1 MSEPTEDGSG
11 NGERRLE
18 AGTAGAS
25 RGAEIASALRRL
37 PASFWVFLT
46 LVAAGL
52 FVYLTFLRQVERT
65 VDKTTGTVDKVVEAA
80 KDAAVGIAK
89 LFRPEEVIRTFHEW
103 RELTVR
109 SGTGS
114 HLEIATAEATESF
127 SRTTNFEVLGKRLP
141 LSTNVSEITV
151 PATYR
156 FHIDLNDEWRLTPD
170 GKRLLVRAPR
180 VRPTLPVAFDTA
192 KVEKKTS
199 NGWTRWDADDDLAE
213 LEKGITE
220 QLAGRAASPETLA
233 KIEDQGRLAVARFVR
248 TWLLSREAWGE
259 GRFEEIVV
267 VFEGEEET
275 PDVLPQTL
283 RFEKGKE
290 ALP

>member
-1 MSEPTEDGSG
+1 MGDPEPNTEAKPV
-11 NGERRLE
+11 RPFKVP
-18 AGTAGAS
+18 GTA
-25 RGAEIASALRRL
+25 
-37 PASFWVFLT
+37 FWVFLT
-46 LVAAGL
+46 LVVASL
-52 FVYLTFLRQVERT
+52 VVYLTFLRQVERT

-80 KDAAVGIAK
+80 KDTAVEIVK
-89 LFRPEEVIRTFHEW
+89 LFKPEEVIQTFHEW
-103 RELTVR
+103 RELTVQ

-114 HLEIATAEATESF
+114 RLEIATAEATESF
-127 SRTTNFEVLGKRLP
+127 SRTTNYEVLGKKLP

-156 FHIDLNDEWRLTPD
+156 FHIDLNDEWKLTPD

-192 KVEKKTS
+192 KVGKKTS
-199 NGWTRWDADDDLAE
+199 NGWVRWDAEDDLDE

-220 QLAGRAASPETLA
+220 QLAVRAGSPETLS

-267 VFEGEEET
+267 IFEGEEES
-275 PDVLPQTL
+275 PDVLPQSL
-283 RFEKGKE
+283 RLDKGTE
-290 ALP
+290 VLP

>member
-1 MSEPTEDGSG
+1 MEGSDSNAESKPG
-11 NGERRLE
+11 RPIRLP
-18 AGTAGAS
+18 GTA
-25 RGAEIASALRRL
+25 
-37 PASFWVFLT
+37 FWVFLT
-46 LVAAGL
+46 LVVAGL
-52 FVYLTFLRQVERT
+52 IVALSVLYQVRRT
-65 VDKTTGTVDKVVEAA
+65 VDKTTDTANKVIETA
-80 KDAAVGIAK
+80 KDTATEFVK
-89 LFRPEEVIRTFHEW
+89 LFQPEKVIQTFHEW
-103 RELTVR
+103 RELTVK

-114 HLEIATAEATESF
+114 QLEIATAEVTERF
-127 SRTTNFEVLGKRLP
+127 SRSTNYKVFGTNVP
-141 LSTNVSEITV
+141 LSTNFSEITV

-156 FHIDLNDEWRLTPD
+156 FHIDLNDEWNLSPD

-199 NGWTRWDADDDLAE
+199 NGWVRWSADEDLAE

-220 QLAGRAASPETLA
+220 QLAARADNPETKA

-275 PDVLPQTL
+275 PEVLPQSL
-283 RFEKGKE
+283 RLEKGRE
-290 ALP
+290 MLP

>member
-1 MSEPTEDGSG
+1 MGDPEPNTDAKPV
-11 NGERRLE
+11 RPFKVP
-18 AGTAGAS
+18 GTA
-25 RGAEIASALRRL
+25 
-37 PASFWVFLT
+37 FWVFLT
-46 LVAAGL
+46 LVVASL
-52 FVYLTFLRQVERT
+52 VVYLTFLRQVERT

-80 KDAAVGIAK
+80 KDTAVEIVK
-89 LFRPEEVIRTFHEW
+89 LFKPEEVIQTFHEW
-103 RELTVR
+103 RELTVQ

-127 SRTTNFEVLGKRLP
+127 SRTTNYEVLGKKLP

-156 FHIDLNDEWRLTPD
+156 FHIDLNDEWNLTPD

-199 NGWTRWDADDDLAE
+199 NGWVRWDADDDLTE
-213 LEKGITE
+213 LEKGITA
-220 QLAGRAASPETLA
+220 QLAERAGSPETIA
-233 KIEDQGRLAVARFVR
+233 KIEDEGRLAVARFVR
-248 TWLLSREAWGE
+248 TWLLSRDAWGE

-267 VFEGEEET
+267 IFEGEEES
-275 PDVLPQTL
+275 PDVLPQSL
-283 RFEKGKE
+283 RLEKGTE
-290 ALP
+290 VLP